1 MMITTVSSRS
11 RVQSSRRDGRVER
24 ARCLGA
30 PQPLEE
36 GKPGSLQRVYISRHW
51 GGDKAVLWSQQNSP
65 SERLRWGGI
74 SGGWGR
80 VRSRCR
86 WPMETNEGIIL
97 VSFHPGNFVYEIWLQ
112 LAPVSRW
119 LCGSKEKSCEYTALE
134 FPVTFVFLPFK
145 NV

>member
-30 PQPLEE
+30 PQPPLR
-36 GKPGSLQRVYISRHW
+36 KGSLGLSKGCIYQDHW

-86 WPMETNEGIIL
+86 WPMGTNEGIVL

-119 LCGSKEKSCEYTALE
+119 LCRSKEKSCEYTALE
-134 FPVTFVFLPFK
+134 FPVTFFFSSL
-145 NV
+145 